1 MTATLSIFNF
11 MTLNGY
17 VAAPN
22 GDTSWHTPGA
32 EEAEY
37 SEASASPDSLLLF
50 GRVTY
55 GHMRAFWPTPRAA
68 ELMPRTAHAMNA
80 AEKVVFSRTLQDPG
94 WKNVRVVSGDPAD
107 EVRRLKETQ
116 SKPMVVLGSGTIVTQ
131 LAAHGLIDEYKLMV
145 DPVALG
151 DGKAF
156 LEGMAQRIQLELKSS
171 RVFDSGALMLVY
183 VPA

>member
-1 MTATLSIFNF
+1 
-11 MTLNGY
+11 
-17 VAAPN
+17 
-22 GDTSWHTPGA
+22 
-32 EEAEY
+32 
-37 SEASASPDSLLLF
+37 
-50 GRVTY
+50 
-55 GHMRAFWPTPRAA
+55 
-68 ELMPRTAHAMNA
+68 MPRTAHAMNA
-80 AEKVVFSRTLQDPG
+80 AEKVVFSRTLEDPG

-156 LEGMAQRIQLELKSS
+156 LEGMAQRVQLELKSS

-183 VPA
+183 EPA